1 MIEIRSLR
9 DLARLLYIFGREFR
23 VALWLTAGLMVLGAF
38 FLPHQ
43 YTSEA
48 RLLVKSGRENTALPV
63 DLGDRPAAV
72 TSSATRDPI
81 VDEEKMLTGRPVVLE
96 VARLYLN
103 EVQGREQQGGGLG
116 QSLRAFTRGVSG
128 AIGQGL
134 QALGLSEPQSEEEA
148 LAERLASRFAVSH
161 GPGSNVMELGLKWN
175 DAQQAQ
181 RILSTWV
188 RVYIDQRTTVLGR
201 KGLVAFYEGKV
212 RDSDLQIDAA
222 KSQLRTRLD
231 AINGASAQE
240 RLDALTRRLNDLRTR
255 LAEISAERSAL
266 EAGISYAAGRVKAL
280 PGESVAER
288 ELSQSAGWQAMSNQL
303 ADLKRQRTD
312 ALRVYKDSAPA
323 VRNLNDSIAQLE
335 GQLKSEDRVVQRGEK
350 RTPNELSVTMAR
362 TQLEKSVRLRELDTL
377 NAAFDKEVTKL
388 EAQRRKVL
396 ESEPELGKLEQQ
408 LAVAEKG
415 RGFYLD
421 TLEKARVDQA
431 LDDRRLN
438 NIAQIQEASFNPART
453 GPKSLLMLFMALPAG
468 AVVGLLVVYLCA
480 LMDQRIHDGGRLAER
495 FGVPLWSTVKDVS
508 TGPQDNEFHA
518 SLHRIYG
525 TLPLARIAS
534 EGLVLGLTS
543 GRHGEGVSFI
553 AQHLQALCEA
563 QGLTVSR
570 NPEVVVRTPGVL
582 TLLEA
587 SGLQDNQQAFV
598 RLSQAD
604 LIVLVVEARATT
616 IPVLDNALGVLRTAF
631 QRVDGVILNRRR
643 FEVPQA
649 VLRWL
654 QP

>member
-9 DLARLLYIFGREFR
+9 DLARVLYIFGREFR
-23 VALWLTAGLMVLGAF
+23 VALWLTAALMVLGAF
-38 FLPHQ
+38 LLPHQ

-63 DLGDRPAAV
+63 DLGDRQAAI
-72 TSSATRDPI
+72 TPSATRDPI
-81 VDEEKMLTGRPVVLE
+81 IDEEKMLTGRPVVRE

-103 EVQGREQQGGGLG
+103 EMQAREQQGSGLK
-116 QSLRAFTRGVSG
+116 QALRAVKRSVSG
-128 AIGQGL
+128 AIGGGL
-134 QALGLSEPQSEEEA
+134 QALGLSEPQSDEDA
-148 LAERLASRFAVSH
+148 LAERLAARFSVSH
-161 GPGSNVMELGLKWN
+161 GPGSNVMDLSLKWN

-188 RVYIDQRTTVLGR
+188 RIYIDQRTTVLGR

-222 KSQLRTRLD
+222 KSQLRTGLE

-240 RLDALTRRLNDLRTR
+240 RLDALTQRLNDLRTR
-255 LAEISAERSAL
+255 LAEIGAERSAL

-288 ELSQSAGWQAMSNQL
+288 DLSQSAGWQAMSTQL

-323 VRNLNDSIAQLE
+323 VRNLNESIAQLE
-335 GQLKSEDRVVQRGEK
+335 AQLKAEDRVVQRAEK
-350 RTPNELSVTMAR
+350 RMPNELSVTMAR

-396 ESEPELGKLEQQ
+396 QSEPELGKLEQQ
-408 LAVAEKG
+408 LAVAEKS
-415 RGFYLD
+415 RAFYLD

-438 NIAQIQEASFNPART
+438 NIAQIQEASFNPARS

-468 AVVGLLVVYLCA
+468 AVVGLVVVYLCT

-495 FGVPLWSTVKDVS
+495 FGVPVWSTVKDVS
-508 TGPQDNEFHA
+508 NGVQDNEFHA

-525 TLPLARIAS
+525 TLPLPRIAS
-534 EGLVLGLTS
+534 EGLVLGLTA

-553 AQHLQALCEA
+553 AQHLQTLCEA
-563 QGLTVSR
+563 QGLSVSR
-570 NPEVVVRTPGVL
+570 NPDTVQRSPGVL

-631 QRVDGVILNRRR
+631 HRVDGVILNRRR

>member
-1 MIEIRSLR
+1 M
-9 DLARLLYIFGREFR
+9 
-23 VALWLTAGLMVLGAF
+23 
-38 FLPHQ
+38 
-43 YTSEA
+43 
-48 RLLVKSGRENTALPV
+48 
-63 DLGDRPAAV
+63 
-72 TSSATRDPI
+72 
-81 VDEEKMLTGRPVVLE
+81 
-96 VARLYLN
+96 
-103 EVQGREQQGGGLG
+103 
-116 QSLRAFTRGVSG
+116 
-128 AIGQGL
+128 
-134 QALGLSEPQSEEEA
+134 
-148 LAERLASRFAVSH
+148 
-161 GPGSNVMELGLKWN
+161 
-175 DAQQAQ
+175 
-181 RILSTWV
+181 

-240 RLDALTRRLNDLRTR
+240 RLDALTRRLNELRTR
-255 LAEISAERSAL
+255 LAEISAERGAL

-323 VRNLNDSIAQLE
+323 VRNLSDSIAQLE

-350 RTPNELSVTMAR
+350 RMPNELSVTMAR

-495 FGVPLWSTVKDVS
+495 FGVPLWSTVKDVA

-563 QGLTVSR
+563 QGLSVSR
-570 NPEVVVRTPGVL
+570 NPEAVVRTPGVL